1 MEENRMNEE
10 ILEEKVSNEKKWY
23 VVNAYSGHENKVKD
37 NLIRRIES
45 MNMQDYIFRVI
56 VAEQEIPVMKDGVS
70 TGKFKMKNTYPGYVF
85 IEMIM
90 TDEAWYV
97 VRNTP
102 GVTGFVG
109 SSGRGAKPFPL
120 PKEQIEPVL
129 KRMGMVEED
138 MFCGYEA
145 GDDVRIL
152 NGPLAGSQ
160 GTVQSIDMT
169 RKMVVVSAIFFG
181 RETPVEVAFTDIE
194 KI

>member
-1 MEENRMNEE
+1 MEENRTNEE